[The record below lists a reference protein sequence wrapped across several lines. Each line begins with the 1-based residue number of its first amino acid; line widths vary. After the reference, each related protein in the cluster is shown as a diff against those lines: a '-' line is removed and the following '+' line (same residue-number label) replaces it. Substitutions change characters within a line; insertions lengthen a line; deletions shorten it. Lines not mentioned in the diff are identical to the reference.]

1 MADAGLSGAETSR
14 QARGGK
20 IQHARE
26 ATIDGM
32 SHPAFDGRIRL
43 PLARFPAPILRWFI
57 RLPLIYIAAVT
68 QSSSADELTG
78 LRNLLERVQSGELR
92 ILRGEEDVTESQL
105 SILRREIAFL
115 NGVLVW
121 LKAGGRVAPGLK
133 SGQD

>member
-1 MADAGLSGAETSR
+1 
-14 QARGGK
+14 
-20 IQHARE
+20 
-26 ATIDGM
+26 M

-43 PLARFPAPILRWFI
+43 PLARFPALILRWFI

-115 NGVLVW
+115 NGVLV
-121 LKAGGRVAPGLK
+121 A
-133 SGQD
+133 